1 MAKKHLSGTELIK
14 EAQETKVKKFT
25 DAYWKL
31 CTEHKLQIVQSPL
44 SVVEFVPPVPQMA
57 TQTNEETKQEITS

>member
-1 MAKKHLSGTELIK
+1 MAKQKHLSANEIIK
-14 EAQETKVKKFT
+14 EAEQVRVRTFT

-44 SVVEFVPPVPQMA
+44 SVVEFIPPVQVA
-57 TQTNEETKQEITS
+57 TTNEEKPTVAS